1 MPSVIDKMKDMKAR
15 ATPYYQPE
23 QEEDSLCPKLSLKQR
38 ITGFA
43 TCAGLGFFC
52 MVLVMFSIFPIPSP
66 VRMGFFLTLG
76 NLFAITSTG
85 FLVGPMRQ
93 LKKMFEKTRIVAA
106 LMFLLFMVLTLLSA
120 IWLKSALL
128 TIAFCLCQYCALVWY
143 GLSYIPYGRTAAKK
157 AMNTVADAIE
167 QPQDACRVGEGAGD
181 RPRTLGS
188 ASGRAARTRSKG
200 TGMTEGMAE
209 QGFGPV
215 SRGEDRNWGG

>member
-1 MPSVIDKMKDMKAR
+1 MATCFRTTAKALSHTMPSVIDKMKDMKAR

-85 FLVGPMRQ
+85 FLVGMRSCGLCLDMVILSPQ
-93 LKKMFEKTRIVAA
+93 PPPTHNAY
-106 LMFLLFMVLTLLSA
+106 LLATHRGYP
-120 IWLKSALL
+120 I
-128 TIAFCLCQYCALVWY
+128 FC
-143 GLSYIPYGRTAAKK
+143 
-157 AMNTVADAIE
+157 
-167 QPQDACRVGEGAGD
+167 
-181 RPRTLGS
+181 
-188 ASGRAARTRSKG
+188 
-200 TGMTEGMAE
+200 
-209 QGFGPV
+209 
-215 SRGEDRNWGG
+215 